1 MMETL
6 SNFSLVKMWGFSMPP
21 FVMLFLVGFV
31 FKVFWKIAIYLL
43 KMILPLLLL
52 TTFFYYIFG

>member
-21 FVMLFLVGFV
+21 FAMLFLVGFI

-43 KMILPLLLL
+43 KMVLPLLLL
-52 TTFFYYIFG
+52 TTFFYYIFS